1 MKYRLLMLV
10 LAAWLAIGLPGA
22 AAQKAAENLTDSCVQ
37 TYDASVDYF
46 PEKVTVDAAEGFAV
60 EYHNNYKV
68 VTVKTPWQGA
78 EQPLKYVLVQC
89 GTPAPKDVTDATAT
103 INVPVKTI
111 VAMSTSFFPHFV
123 TQGVVD
129 RLVAVDSILYTST
142 PDILKRFDDKK
153 MVEIGGGSSGQ
164 DVNIEKLVDLNP
176 DLVMTQRF
184 DASDKSYPS
193 IQEAGLPIV
202 INADFLDTSPLG
214 VAEWGKYISL
224 YFNTEGVAEEAFKGV
239 ESRYHDLAKKVGDA
253 KEKPTVFAGTPYQGT
268 WFMPG
273 GKSYLATL
281 IKDAGGAYLWADDPS
296 TGSLSLSFENVYD
309 KAADADYWVNVI
321 FWNTLDDAKAA
332 DERFVDFNAYKQG
345 NIYSNNARANG
356 NGGSDYYESG
366 YANPDVILADLA
378 KIFHPDMLPDH
389 DLYYYQRLALGK
401 S

>member
-1 MKYRLLMLV
+1 MKYRLLALL
-10 LAAWLAIGLPGA
+10 LAAWLAIGLPGV
-22 AAQKAAENLTDSCVQ
+22 AAQTTAENLADGCVQ
-37 TYDASVDYF
+37 TYDAKVDYF

-78 EQPLKYVLVQC
+78 EKPLKYVLVQC
-89 GTPAPKDVTDATAT
+89 GTPAPEDVTDATAT
-103 INVPVKTI
+103 ISVPVKSV
-111 VAMSTSFFPHFV
+111 VAMSTSFFPHLV
-123 TQGVVD
+123 TQGVAD

-142 PDILKRFDDKK
+142 PEILQLFKDKK
-153 MVEIGGGSSGQ
+153 IVEIGGGSSGQ
-164 DVNIEKLVDLNP
+164 EVNIEKLIDLKP

-184 DASDKSYPS
+184 DASDKSYPA
-193 IQEAGLPIV
+193 IQEAGLPVV

-224 YFNTEGVAEEAFKGV
+224 YFNTEGKAEEAFNGV
-239 ESRYHDLAKKVGDA
+239 KTRYHDLAGKAAAA
-253 KEKPTVFAGTPYQGT
+253 KDKPTVFANVPYQGT

-296 TGSLSLSFENVYD
+296 AGSLSLSFEQAYD
-309 KAADADYWVNVI
+309 RAANADFWVNVV

-332 DERFVDFNAYKQG
+332 DERFVDFAAYKNG
-345 NIYSNNARANG
+345 NIYSNNARAND

-366 YANPDVILADLA
+366 YANPDVILADLV
-378 KIFHPDMLPDH
+378 KIFHPDLLPDH
-389 DLYYYQRLALGK
+389 ELYYYKRLAPGK
-401 S
+401 

>member
-22 AAQKAAENLTDSCVQ
+22 DAQNTAENLTDSCVQ
-37 TYDASVDYF
+37 TYDANIDYF
-46 PEKVTVDAAEGFAV
+46 PEKVTVDAAEGFDV

-78 EQPLKYVLVQC
+78 EKLLKYVLVQC

-153 MVEIGGGSSGQ
+153 IVEIGGGSSGQ
-164 DVNIEKLVDLNP
+164 DVNVEKLVDLNP

-184 DASDKSYPS
+184 DASDKSYPA
-193 IQEAGLPIV
+193 IQEAGLPVV

-224 YFNTEGVAEEAFKGV
+224 YFNTEGKAEEAFKGV
-239 ESRYHDLAKKVGDA
+239 ETRYHDLAKKVADA

-268 WFMPG
+268 WYMPG

-281 IKDAGGAYLWADDPS
+281 IRDAGGAYLWADDTS

-332 DERFVDFNAYKQG
+332 DERFIDFKAYKQD

-378 KIFHPDMLPDH
+378 TIFHPDMLQDH
-389 DLYYYQRLALGK
+389 DLYYYKRLTPGK